1 MHPVVSVFSSVLSCI
16 YFFLCVQFST
26 HLFYFLGINSV
37 LLAIQDFVG
46 ALGCLVTAA
55 FTYTVLTCGFLLTVE
70 TVLYCGLNMLLCR
83 RWRRSSVMPGK
94 ANMEF

>member
-1 MHPVVSVFSSVLSCI
+1 MHPVVIVFSSILLCI
-16 YFFLCVQFST
+16 YFFLCLQCSV

-37 LLAIQDFVG
+37 LLVIQDFVG

-55 FTYTVLTCGFLLTVE
+55 YTYIVLTCGFLLTVE
-70 TVLYCGLNMLLCR
+70 TILYCGLNMLMCR

-94 ANMEF
+94 ANMGF